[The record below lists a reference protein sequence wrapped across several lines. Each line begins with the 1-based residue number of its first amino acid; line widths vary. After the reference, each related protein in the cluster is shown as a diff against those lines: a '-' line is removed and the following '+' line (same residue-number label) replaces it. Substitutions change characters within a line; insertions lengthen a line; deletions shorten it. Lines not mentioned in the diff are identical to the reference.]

1 MRGAPRPEGGPGR
14 AIGIVTAVDRS
25 GNLATNLPGP
35 WIRGAAWVEIG
46 RHRVPVARAYGD
58 VAPGEGLALVGPDG
72 RIEVA
77 VRDGSAA
84 ELFGA
89 SPGSWVGVVPESG

>member
-1 MRGAPRPEGGPGR
+1 MTGAPGPEGGPGR
-14 AIGIVTAVDRS
+14 ALGIVTAVDPR

-46 RHRVPVARAYGD
+46 RHRVPVARAYAD
-58 VAPGEGLALVGPDG
+58 VAPGEGLALVGSDG

-84 ELFGA
+84 DRFDA
-89 SPGSWVGVVPESG
+89 SPGSRVGVVPESG